1 MNFLIVLTLFVLFLF
16 PFSGIQNA
24 IVFGETNDGVDK
36 DLRSM
41 LFSIIQ
47 NIIGVTSFLLGTSSF
62 LLGLYINGFS
72 KLPEMM
78 HRYLKILI
86 LALVFPTLFIIVYGI
101 SIIGIKI
108 EPEDIYHQIILSVLF
123 IPASIILL
131 LVVKLHFR
139 LKNQKKDQT

>member
-1 MNFLIVLTLFVLFLF
+1 
-16 PFSGIQNA
+16 
-24 IVFGETNDGVDK
+24 
-36 DLRSM
+36 M
-41 LFSIIQ
+41 L
-47 NIIGVTSFLLGTSSF
+47 
-62 LLGLYINGFS
+62 
-72 KLPEMM
+72 
-78 HRYLKILI
+78 HRNLKILI

-139 LKNQKKDQT
+139 LKNQKNDQT